1 MRILNGVFVCKIQVI
16 LLSLFVLFFIKL
28 STVVIFVLF
37 LVSVLMG
44 QEVVYVM
51 KSGVYRLVTWHS
63 VKVLLLVDDISEQIV
78 IGDCAFCCICSFRE
92 SLCHS

>member
-78 IGDCAFCCICSFRE
+78 IGDCAFSI
-92 SLCHS
+92 